1 MAELTVF
8 LRAMRVFRREE
19 SRAIIDFDQSRRPPQ
34 PLRPIWFAAL
44 RGGGTPNTIKGIVSM
59 KVHFVTF
66 TALSVLLSASQA
78 RAQMTVDVAK
88 ITCRQYLFDRT
99 FSPRAPMIANWLSGY
114 FNGLKNNTV
123 VDLGAMAK
131 NKDKVED
138 YCRMNQDVTLIEAAK
153 TALGLPK

>member
-1 MAELTVF
+1 MKIWPITLAVVLALMTAE
-8 LRAMRVFRREE
+8 
-19 SRAIIDFDQSRRPPQ
+19 
-34 PLRPIWFAAL
+34 
-44 RGGGTPNTIKGIVSM
+44 
-59 KVHFVTF
+59 
-66 TALSVLLSASQA
+66 A

-114 FNGLKNNTV
+114 FNGQMNNTT

-138 YCRMNQDVTLIEAAK
+138 YCRMNLDVTLVEAAK
-153 TALGLPK
+153 RALALPK

>member
-1 MAELTVF
+1 
-8 LRAMRVFRREE
+8 
-19 SRAIIDFDQSRRPPQ
+19 
-34 PLRPIWFAAL
+34 
-44 RGGGTPNTIKGIVSM
+44 M
-59 KVHFVTF
+59 KAYFVILA
-66 TALSVLLSASQA
+66 ALSVALLASQA

-114 FNGLKNNTV
+114 FNGQKNNTV

-138 YCRMNQDVTLIEAAK
+138 YCRLVTLVEAAK
-153 TALGLPK
+153 SALGLPK

>member
-1 MAELTVF
+1 MKAYL
-8 LRAMRVFRREE
+8 
-19 SRAIIDFDQSRRPPQ
+19 
-34 PLRPIWFAAL
+34 IWFGAMAAL
-44 RGGGTPNTIKGIVSM
+44 LAAPAVN
-59 KVHFVTF
+59 
-66 TALSVLLSASQA
+66 
-78 RAQMTVDVAK
+78 AQMTVDVAK
-88 ITCRQYLFDRT
+88 ITCRRYLFDRT

>member
-1 MAELTVF
+1 MKASL
-8 LRAMRVFRREE
+8 
-19 SRAIIDFDQSRRPPQ
+19 
-34 PLRPIWFAAL
+34 IWFAA
-44 RGGGTPNTIKGIVSM
+44 TV
-59 KVHFVTF
+59 
-66 TALSVLLSASQA
+66 ALVVAPA
-78 RAQMTVDVAK
+78 AKAQMTVDVAK

-123 VDLGAMAK
+123 VDLGEMAR

>member
-1 MAELTVF
+1 MIALETF
-8 LRAMRVFRREE
+8 GCRLRNRSTHQDDVMKIP
-19 SRAIIDFDQSRRPPQ
+19 SIM
-34 PLRPIWFAAL
+34 LAA
-44 RGGGTPNTIKGIVSM
+44 
-59 KVHFVTF
+59 
-66 TALSVLLSASQA
+66 VLLLLAA
-78 RAQMTVDVAK
+78 PATAQMTVDVAK

>member
-1 MAELTVF
+1 MKACF
-8 LRAMRVFRREE
+8 
-19 SRAIIDFDQSRRPPQ
+19 
-34 PLRPIWFAAL
+34 
-44 RGGGTPNTIKGIVSM
+44 VSLI
-59 KVHFVTF
+59 
-66 TALSVLLSASQA
+66 ALSVLLWVPEAL
-78 RAQMTVDVAK
+78 AQMTVDIAK

-99 FSPRAPMIANWLSGY
+99 FSPRAPAIANWLSGY

-138 YCRMNQDVTLIEAAK
+138 YCRLNQDVTLMEAAK

>member
-1 MAELTVF
+1 MKIPSIMLAAVFVLFNAET
-8 LRAMRVFRREE
+8 
-19 SRAIIDFDQSRRPPQ
+19 
-34 PLRPIWFAAL
+34 
-44 RGGGTPNTIKGIVSM
+44 
-59 KVHFVTF
+59 
-66 TALSVLLSASQA
+66 

>member
-1 MAELTVF
+1 MKASL
-8 LRAMRVFRREE
+8 
-19 SRAIIDFDQSRRPPQ
+19 
-34 PLRPIWFAAL
+34 IWFAA
-44 RGGGTPNTIKGIVSM
+44 TV
-59 KVHFVTF
+59 
-66 TALSVLLSASQA
+66 ALVVAPA
-78 RAQMTVDVAK
+78 AKAQMTVDVAK

-153 TALGLPK
+153 TALGLQKQSTIDQNCLAEAVELDGFCTTSSFTLTMPRSTIPRLSAADSDKSTTRP

>member
-1 MAELTVF
+1 M
-8 LRAMRVFRREE
+8 
-19 SRAIIDFDQSRRPPQ
+19 
-34 PLRPIWFAAL
+34 AAL
-44 RGGGTPNTIKGIVSM
+44 L
-59 KVHFVTF
+59 
-66 TALSVLLSASQA
+66 AASATN
-78 RAQMTVDVAK
+78 AQMTVDVAK

-114 FNGLKNNTV
+114 FNGLKSNTV

>member
-1 MAELTVF
+1 MKACFIGMTV
-8 LRAMRVFRREE
+8 
-19 SRAIIDFDQSRRPPQ
+19 
-34 PLRPIWFAAL
+34 
-44 RGGGTPNTIKGIVSM
+44 
-59 KVHFVTF
+59 
-66 TALSVLLSASQA
+66 LSVLLSASEA
-78 RAQMTVDVAK
+78 PAQMTVDVAK
-88 ITCRQYLFDRT
+88 ITCRQYLFDRN

-114 FNGLKNNTV
+114 FNGQKNNTV

>member
-1 MAELTVF
+1 MISIKVGG
-8 LRAMRVFRREE
+8 RRNRYGEYC
-19 SRAIIDFDQSRRPPQ
+19 
-34 PLRPIWFAAL
+34 LRPARRQGAKH
-44 RGGGTPNTIKGIVSM
+44 NKGNGFM
-59 KVHFVTF
+59 KAYFVTL

-88 ITCRQYLFDRT
+88 ITCRQYLFDRN

-114 FNGLKNNTV
+114 FNGQKNNTV
-123 VDLGAMAK
+123 VDLGAMAR

-138 YCRMNQDVTLIEAAK
+138 YCRMNQDVTLVEAAK

>member
-1 MAELTVF
+1 ML
-8 LRAMRVFRREE
+8 LRNRSTHQDDVMKIP
-19 SRAIIDFDQSRRPPQ
+19 SIM
-34 PLRPIWFAAL
+34 LAA
-44 RGGGTPNTIKGIVSM
+44 
-59 KVHFVTF
+59 
-66 TALSVLLSASQA
+66 VLVLFNVEA

-138 YCRMNQDVTLIEAAK
+138 YCRMNQDVTLVEAAK
-153 TALGLPK
+153 AALGLPK